1 VKVIALD
8 AVGKEIPQMEG
19 AAGICK
25 QVPISKRD
33 GSPTFSLRVFTIEP
47 GGHTPFHQH
56 ANEHLNYVIAGSG
69 AIVTESGEERKLVKG
84 DFALVLPHEKHQ
96 FRNTST
102 GEPLVIICGVPVD
115 YE

>member
-1 VKVIALD
+1 MKVIALD

-19 AAGICK
+19 AVGICK
-25 QVPISKRD
+25 QVPISKQD

-69 AIVTESGEERKLVKG
+69 AIVTESGE
-84 DFALVLPHEKHQ
+84 
-96 FRNTST
+96 
-102 GEPLVIICGVPVD
+102 PLVIICGVPVD

>member
-1 VKVIALD
+1 VKVISLD
-8 AVGKEIPQMEG
+8 AVGKKIPQMEG
-19 AAGICK
+19 AAGIFK
-25 QVPISKRD
+25 QVPISKQD
-33 GSPTFSLRVFTIEP
+33 GSPTFSLRVFTIDP

-102 GEPLVIICGVPVD
+102 GEPLLIICGVPID